1 MIQSAIARA
10 VAREHLSRELARA
23 TMEQVL
29 AGEATPSQIAG
40 LAIALRMKG
49 ETAEEIAGFAE
60 AMRGR
65 VPPMHTKRTPL
76 LDTCGTG
83 GDNAGTFNISTT
95 VAIVVASCGV
105 AVAKHGNRAVS
116 SRTGSADVLESLGVG
131 IDLSPVDAARSID
144 ALGITFL
151 FAPNYHGALR
161 HAVGPRRELGV
172 RTVFNV
178 LGPLT
183 NPAGASRQLLGVY
196 SDTLVR
202 TLADVLQA
210 LGTERAM
217 IVHGHDGM
225 DELSVFDVNHVA
237 ELKDGKI
244 HEFAVDPAEFGL
256 AHTDRS
262 GVAGG
267 SAAENAAKVRAILEG
282 EKGAGRDIVVLNAA
296 AALVVG
302 GVAPD
307 LRAGVARAQQAI
319 DSGDAARKL
328 AELAAF
334 RG

>member
-1 MIQSAIARA
+1 LIQSAIARA
-10 VAREHLSRELARA
+10 VARENLSRELARA

-29 AGEATPSQIAG
+29 AGDATSSQIAG

-65 VPPMHTKRTPL
+65 VPPMHTKRSPL

-95 VAIVVASCGV
+95 VAIVVASCDV

-131 IDLSPVDAARSID
+131 IDLAPIDAARSID

-183 NPAGASRQLLGVY
+183 NPAGATRQLLGVY

-202 TLADVLQA
+202 TIAEVLLV
-210 LGTERAM
+210 LGSERAM
-217 IVHGHDGM
+217 VVHGHDGM
-225 DELSVFDVNHVA
+225 DELTVFDQNHVA
-237 ELKDGKI
+237 ELRDGKI
-244 HEFAVDPAEFGL
+244 HEFAVDPADFGL
-256 AHTDRS
+256 AHVDRS

-267 SAAENAAKVRAILEG
+267 TAAENAAKVRAILDG
-282 EKGAGRDIVVLNAA
+282 QKGAGRDIVVLNAA

-302 GVAPD
+302 GVADD
-307 LRAGVARAQQAI
+307 LGAGVTRAQQAI
-319 DSGDAARKL
+319 DSGAAARKL
-328 AELAAF
+328 ADLAAF

>member
-1 MIQSAIARA
+1 LIQTAIARA
-10 VAREHLSRELARA
+10 IARENLSRELACA

-40 LAIALRMKG
+40 LAVALRMKG

-60 AMRGR
+60 AMRKR
-65 VPPMHTKRTPL
+65 MPPLHTKRSPL

-131 IDLSPVDAARSID
+131 IDLAPNDAARSLD

-178 LGPLT
+178 LGPLA
-183 NPAGASRQLLGVY
+183 NPAGATQQLLGVY
-196 SDTLVR
+196 SDALVY
-202 TLADVLQA
+202 TLAEVLHE
-210 LGTERAM
+210 LGSERAM

-225 DELSVFDVNHVA
+225 DELTVFDKNHVA
-237 ELKDGKI
+237 ELHDGQI
-244 HEFAVDPAEFGL
+244 REYAVDPADFGL
-256 AHTDRS
+256 AHKDRG

-267 SAAENAAKVRAILEG
+267 TAAENAAKVRAILQG

-296 AALVVG
+296 AALHVA
-302 GVAPD
+302 GVAKN
-307 LRAGVARAQQAI
+307 LAEGVARAQQAI

-328 AELAAF
+328 ADLAAF